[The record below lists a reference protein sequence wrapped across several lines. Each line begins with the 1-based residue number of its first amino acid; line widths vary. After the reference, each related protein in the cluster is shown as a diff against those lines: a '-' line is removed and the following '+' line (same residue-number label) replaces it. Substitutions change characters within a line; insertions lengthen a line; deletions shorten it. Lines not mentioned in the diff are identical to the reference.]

1 MRCSMRRAMLISF
14 LGVLFLAVPAVSASE
29 EDRVTTGYGYVVG
42 APGVAISFCCGG
54 GEATMALGGGGEG
67 LIKGGFGM
75 GVDGG
80 YTFLVR
86 GPGYGIGYVSPSA
99 LYQFKTRGKTN
110 PFVLGG
116 YTLAFRGGV
125 ANLIH
130 FGGGVNRWLSQH
142 WGLRVEARYLM
153 SPGYPQEAGFL
164 QFRVAALIR

>member
-1 MRCSMRRAMLISF
+1 MKPIRRKVRCSMRRAMLSSF
-14 LGVLFLAVPAVSASE
+14 LGVLFLAVPAASASE
-29 EDRVTTGYGYVVG
+29 EDRVTTAYGYVVG
-42 APGVAISFCCGG
+42 APGVAFSGGG

-80 YTFLVR
+80 YTCLVR
-86 GPGYGIGYVSPSA
+86 GPGGGIGYVSPSA
-99 LYQFKTRGKTN
+99 LYQFKTSGKTN

-116 YTLAFRGGV
+116 YTLAFGGGV

-142 WGLRVEARYLM
+142 
-153 SPGYPQEAGFL
+153 
-164 QFRVAALIR
+164 